1 MLDDLFRGWT
11 PIIILAVVVLLF
23 GATRLPALAR
33 SLGQSRNAFKA
44 EMKKG
49 EETGIPDAS
58 ANATTTANNAAAIA
72 PASAAPAP
80 AAPTTADSTAVSG
93 DAANTT
99 NSTHQS

>member
-33 SLGQSRNAFKA
+33 SLGQSRNAFKS

-49 EETGIPDAS
+49 EADKLDSTEAKPSD
-58 ANATTTANNAAAIA
+58 TTVAAADEA
-72 PASAAPAP
+72 TS
-80 AAPTTADSTAVSG
+80 TTPKP
-93 DAANTT
+93 
-99 NSTHQS
+99 